1 MNDVDVLRLA
11 AGILQRK
18 AETVIKGCLGR
29 PFDRDIAVALVAA
42 GRLSVVV
49 DQLEEI
55 ADTWGIHGGDDE

>member
-1 MNDVDVLRLA
+1 MKDVDVLRMA
-11 AGILQRK
+11 AEVLQRK
-18 AETVIKGCLGR
+18 AETVVIGCIGR

-55 ADTWGIHGGDDE
+55 ADTLEDSQGDDE